1 MTEASKDTGAG
12 LRAELPKASVDGIW
26 AIEVHGA
33 YEWESRGVLVLE
45 NGRATG
51 GGDRHY
57 SAGRYALSDGRIEL
71 ELGAHYYGELRPMF
85 GEKRAEFA
93 VEIEGEI
100 DGDVIAGVMSRPDRP
115 QFTMQ
120 VRLMRMAGLGRT
132 ERLAG

>member
-1 MTEASKDTGAG
+1 MTKPNEINGAG
-12 LRAELPKASVDGIW
+12 WGAEQPDISVEGIW

-33 YEWESRGVLVLE
+33 YDWESRGVLVLE

-57 SAGRYALSDGRIEL
+57 SAGRYSQSDGKLEL
-71 ELGAHYYGELRPMF
+71 ELGAHYYGEPRPMF
-85 GEKRAEFA
+85 GERRAKFA

-100 DGDVIAGVMSRPDRP
+100 DGDHIAGVMSRPDRP
-115 QFTMQ
+115 QFTMR
-120 VRLMRMAGLGRT
+120 VRLMRMAHLGRT